1 MKKQIIFLLF
11 VVLFTLPVFGQDL
24 FMPRNVKAAYA
35 NGTRSM
41 DGKPGPNYSQ
51 NRSVHHIRMNI
62 APPNRT
68 ISGSE
73 DITYTN
79 NSAKPL
85 PTLILRFELNVHTPE
100 AMRERPVS
108 ADQLTSDVTIDEFAE
123 NGKVKPWTP
132 LIGQKGMTY
141 NAIKLD
147 QPLAPGASIKLS
159 FKWHYELVLES
170 GREGVIDPTSF
181 YIAYFYPRVAVLDD
195 VNGWDDISHMLSH
208 EFFGDFNDYTLDVTV
223 PKNYVVWATGDLVNA
238 DEVLQPKIAERLKKS
253 FTSDD
258 VVNIASLD
266 EVKSGKVTAQNA
278 TNTWKWKA
286 ENVSDVA
293 FGLSDH
299 YIWDAGSLVVDKKTG
314 RRASTQAAYDEPSK
328 NFANMVKYV
337 KTSLDFSSNQWPGI
351 PYPYPKMTIFR
362 GFADMEYPMMAND
375 SSQDR
380 GDIQEFIA
388 AHEIMHTYFPFYM
401 GINERRYA
409 FMEEGW
415 TTAFEYMFNTAT
427 FGKPTADAWFK
438 GFRVGG
444 WVRNMDSD
452 ADIPIMTPENVLR
465 GNGYGDNKYGRSALG
480 YLAVKDLLGDAEFKK
495 GLHTF
500 IDNWHGKHPTPWDM
514 FNSFNAGTG
523 KDLNWFWN
531 AWFFTYGYI
540 DYSVAGVEKNGSGS
554 IVKIKN
560 LGGFPAPVDVVVTY
574 DDDTTE
580 TLHQTPALWKANMK
594 EASVNIASAKT
605 IKSVNLDGGIY
616 MDYNPKDNV
625 WPMAAAAE

>member
-560 LGGFPAPVDVVVTY
+560 LGGFPAPVDVVVTF